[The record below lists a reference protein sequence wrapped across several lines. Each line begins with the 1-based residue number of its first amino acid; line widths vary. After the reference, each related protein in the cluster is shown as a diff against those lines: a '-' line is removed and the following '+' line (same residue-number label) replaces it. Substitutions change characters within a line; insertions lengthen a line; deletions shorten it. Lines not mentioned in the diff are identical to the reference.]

1 MGYTLNM
8 NKDEISLDLNVL
20 ESESEAVILLF
31 IVLRGSMTEEHSLA
45 QSSPSYQEPPVSVM
59 GLIAEPGAW
68 C

>member
-45 QSSPSYQEPPVSVM
+45 QSSPFYQEPPVSVM